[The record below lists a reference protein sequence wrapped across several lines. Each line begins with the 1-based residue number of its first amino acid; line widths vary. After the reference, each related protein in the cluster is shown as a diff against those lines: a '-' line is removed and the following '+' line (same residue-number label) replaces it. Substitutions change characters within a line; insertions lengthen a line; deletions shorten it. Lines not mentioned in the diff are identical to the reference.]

1 MTPSRAIRAFLI
13 DDEPLA
19 LARLT
24 RMLEAT
30 GRVEIVG
37 RATDPQRGLKQVAAA
52 DVDVLFLDIHMP
64 GLGGFEVVERLPDGP
79 LVVFTTAYDQHA
91 VQAFETS
98 AIDYLLKPI
107 EPARLDRSLDR
118 VASRREAAGDG
129 PLRGELRG
137 ALLRLARHLQGTAF
151 VQHLASRTRDR
162 VQLIAVEQV
171 THVVAR
177 DRATYAATATGEHIL
192 DVTIAE
198 LERKLDPARFFRI
211 HRATLVNLGWLG
223 ELHADFG
230 GRLLLRLRD
239 ERHTELVVSRDRVR
253 PLKQRLGLL

>member
-1 MTPSRAIRAFLI
+1 MTGSRPIRAFLI

-19 LARLT
+19 LKRLA

-37 RATDPQRGLKQVAAA
+37 RASDPQRGLRQVASTGA
-52 DVDVLFLDIHMP
+52 DVLFLDIHMP
-64 GLGGFEVVERLPDGP
+64 GLSGFEVVERLPPGP
-79 LVVFTTAYDQHA
+79 RVVFTTAYDQHA

-107 EPARLDRSLDR
+107 EPARLDRTLDR
-118 VASRREAAGDG
+118 VASRLDEAHDGGVREA
-129 PLRGELRG
+129 
-137 ALLRLARHLQGTAF
+137 LAQLAKHLGGSSF
-151 VQHLASRTRDR
+151 VEHLASRVGER
-162 VQLIAVEQV
+162 VQLIPVDQV

-177 DRATYAATATGEHIL
+177 DRATFAVTAGSEQIL

-198 LERKLDPARFFRI
+198 LERRLDPAKFFRI
-211 HRATLVNLGWLG
+211 HRGTLVNLAWVG

-230 GRLLLRLRD
+230 GRLLLRLRGD
-239 ERHTELVVSRDRVR
+239 RPTDLIVSRDRVR
-253 PLKQRLGLL
+253 PLKQRLGLV

>member
-1 MTPSRAIRAFLI
+1 MTGDRPIRAFLI

-19 LARLT
+19 LKRLA

-52 DVDVLFLDIHMP
+52 GADVLFLDIHMP
-64 GLGGFEVVERLPDGP
+64 GLNGFEVVERLPTGP
-79 LVVFTTAYDQHA
+79 RVVFTTAYDQHA
-91 VQAFETS
+91 VQAFETN

-107 EPARLDRSLDR
+107 EPGRLDRTLDR
-118 VASRREAAGDG
+118 VTSQREEGPDG
-129 PLRGELRG
+129 GLRDALARLATHLRGTTFAE
-137 ALLRLARHLQGTAF
+137 
-151 VQHLASRTRDR
+151 HLASRVGER
-162 VQLIAVEQV
+162 VQLIAVDQV

-177 DRATYAATATGEHIL
+177 DRATYAVTAGSEHIL

-198 LERKLDPARFFRI
+198 LERRLDPAKFFRI
-211 HRATLVNLGWLG
+211 HRGTLVNLAWVG

-230 GRLLLRLRD
+230 GRLLLRLRGD
-239 ERHTELVVSRDRVR
+239 RPTDLIVSRDRVR
-253 PLKQRLGLL
+253 PLKQRLGLV